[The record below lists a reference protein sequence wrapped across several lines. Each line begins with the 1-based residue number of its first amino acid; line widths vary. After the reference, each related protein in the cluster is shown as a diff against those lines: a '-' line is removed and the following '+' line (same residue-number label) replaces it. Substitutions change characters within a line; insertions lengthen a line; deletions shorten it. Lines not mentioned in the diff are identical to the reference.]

1 MCEEMITKIYLWR
14 EENATIRTDNY
25 LEIDDSKKKKV
36 ETIPENMQKANAT
49 FAFEA
54 IIWLYNELKLL
65 LLNKRWIRY
74 VCCSY
79 STSQTTLIWNYN
91 NEVEKTFI
99 LKQELSFPCFSLKKF
114 LQSQLEIIMLA
125 GGRLWKKSTFNF
137 CFSNI
142 APGTWEEQQNLI
154 CWEIK
159 TGNLFI
165 LT

>member
-91 NEVEKTFI
+91 NEGEKH
-99 LKQELSFPCFSLKKF
+99 SPWNRNSAFPVF
-114 LQSQLEIIMLA
+114 L
-125 GGRLWKKSTFNF
+125 
-137 CFSNI
+137 
-142 APGTWEEQQNLI
+142 
-154 CWEIK
+154 
-159 TGNLFI
+159 
-165 LT
+165 